1 MVSFKG
7 MDKHFWG
14 KEFEDV
20 LDWTKRLKM
29 ALEMQRYDELKFFLI
44 SKLNLQNKAKD

>member
-7 MDKHFWG
+7 MDKRFWG

-29 ALEMQRYDELKFFLI
+29 ALEMQKMTNLSFLKFPC
-44 SKLNLQNKAKD
+44 